1 MSTPAYAGDGFLM
14 RQGYT
19 VVWSGWQG
27 DLIDQG
33 SNVVAYLP

>member
-1 MSTPAYAGDGFLM
+1 M

-27 DLIDQG
+27 DLISDG
-33 SNVVAYLP
+33 SNVVAYLPPG